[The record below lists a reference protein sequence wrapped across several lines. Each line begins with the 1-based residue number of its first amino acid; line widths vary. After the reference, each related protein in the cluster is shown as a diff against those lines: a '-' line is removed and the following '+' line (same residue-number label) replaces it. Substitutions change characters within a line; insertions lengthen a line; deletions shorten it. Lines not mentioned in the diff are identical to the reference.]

1 MDINKFM
8 FELNNVLYENNF
20 DNIEVHIIY
29 SDINDI
35 VVIRVIGDRYKRHYD
50 YGYSVSRHLLDN
62 LNLPFSSPFILLSL
76 I

>member
-20 DNIEVHIIY
+20 DNIEVHRIY

-50 YGYSVSRHLLDN
+50 YGYSVSRHLLDRMSIDKIVDCL
-62 LNLPFSSPFILLSL
+62 LNI
-76 I
+76 

>member
-29 SDINDI
+29 SDKNGII
-35 VVIRVIGDRYKRHYD
+35 VIRVIGDRYTRHYD
-50 YGYSVSRHLLDN
+50 YGYSVSRHLLDRMTIN
-62 LNLPFSSPFILLSL
+62 KIVDCLLNI
-76 I
+76 

>member
-8 FELNNVLYENNF
+8 FELNNVLYEKNF

-35 VVIRVIGDRYKRHYD
+35 VVIRVIGDRYNRHYD
-50 YGYSVSRHLLDN
+50 YGYSVSRHLLDRMTIDKIVDCL
-62 LNLPFSSPFILLSL
+62 LNI
-76 I
+76 

>member
-20 DNIEVHIIY
+20 DNIEVHRIY

-35 VVIRVIGDRYKRHYD
+35 VVIRVICDRNNRHYD
-50 YGYSVSRHLLDN
+50 YSYSVSRYLLDSISIDKIIN
-62 LNLPFSSPFILLSL
+62 CLLNI
-76 I
+76 